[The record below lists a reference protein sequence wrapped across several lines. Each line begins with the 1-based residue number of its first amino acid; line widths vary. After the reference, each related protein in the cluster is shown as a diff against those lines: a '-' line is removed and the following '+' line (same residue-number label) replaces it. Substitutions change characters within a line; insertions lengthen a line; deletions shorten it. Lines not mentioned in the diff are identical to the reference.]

1 MAAQGSIVFDG
12 LAITTVEADTLNKT
26 LSARAAFVDSKTGE
40 THGWTEAQ
48 GTVWSEK
55 TKAALAALIT
65 SMEQDMGRLHFASIP
80 AAPVPDAGSRSEPG
94 GLGEHLQDHDAPSV

>member
-12 LAITTVEADTLNKT
+12 IAIATVEADVINKKLT
-26 LSARAAFVDSKTGE
+26 ARAAFIDSKTGE

-48 GTVWSEK
+48 GTVWTEK
-55 TKAALAALIT
+55 TKAALVALIN
-65 SMEQDMGRLHFASIP
+65 SMEQDMGRLHFAGIP
-80 AAPVPDAGSRSEPG
+80 ATPMPDSSSRSEPG